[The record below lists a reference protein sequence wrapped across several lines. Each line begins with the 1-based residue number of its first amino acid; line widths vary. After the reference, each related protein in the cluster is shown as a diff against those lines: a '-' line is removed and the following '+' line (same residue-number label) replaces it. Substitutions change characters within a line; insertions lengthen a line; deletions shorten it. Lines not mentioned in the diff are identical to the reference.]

1 MDNTQRFIDNLT
13 DRELAVLIFLEMGFS
28 QRKIARLM
36 GFSRTR
42 AFQIIENIRRKARKF
57 LI

>member
-36 GFSRTR
+36 GF
-42 AFQIIENIRRKARKF
+42 FENKSVPDNRKH
-57 LI
+57 